1 MMGIANK
8 LPKLQTVTNFVRP
21 FCKKHHFG
29 TRFDSQHVKTSQI
42 LAKPP
47 WERFYYAFSSFWGK
61 LIWKM
66 FPLVVREFLVEFFH
80 TLTADG
86 KYHVQDSEILPLP
99 MQIHISEKR
108 KTISQV
114 FVPFMESTS
123 NFKHFG

>member
-1 MMGIANK
+1 
-8 LPKLQTVTNFVRP
+8 
-21 FCKKHHFG
+21 
-29 TRFDSQHVKTSQI
+29 
-42 LAKPP
+42 
-47 WERFYYAFSSFWGK
+47 
-61 LIWKM
+61 M

-86 KYHVQDSEILPLP
+86 MYLVQDSEILPLP